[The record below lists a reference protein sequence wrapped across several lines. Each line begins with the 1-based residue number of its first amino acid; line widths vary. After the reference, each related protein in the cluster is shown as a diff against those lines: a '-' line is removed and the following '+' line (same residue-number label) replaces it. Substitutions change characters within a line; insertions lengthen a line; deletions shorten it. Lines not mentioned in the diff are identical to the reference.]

1 MSKIK
6 EMIDDSERRYH
17 TNLILMYNEYFTPDE
32 LLTLAILF
40 SEAIEMCDINKMH
53 KAFDFIEE
61 KIKKLEGI
69 E

>member
-6 EMIDDSERRYH
+6 ELISDSEIKYH

-32 LLTLAILF
+32 LLTLTILF
-40 SEAIEMCDINKMH
+40 CEAIEMCDVNKMH
-53 KAFDFIEE
+53 KAFDFIED